1 MCVRFA
7 GLYFLQTTHILAVSA
22 DFRPCYKP
30 NPSLQIEGRK
40 ARATKAGRC
49 AKGKRQQGK
58 QYKPLTVGT
67 VKYAVFHV
75 LSQAGPAGLTI
86 KEIVAQINV
95 RHIAGSVLSGIAC
108 CPSPCSKC
116 HGDADCGP

>member
-1 MCVRFA
+1 MHTGWMVCVRLV
-7 GLYFLQTTHILAVSA
+7 GLFFLRTIHILVRPVSL
-22 DFRPCYKP
+22 DLRPCYKP
-30 NPSLQIEGRK
+30 SSTVQIEGRK

-95 RHIAGSVLSGIAC
+95 S
-108 CPSPCSKC
+108 
-116 HGDADCGP
+116 